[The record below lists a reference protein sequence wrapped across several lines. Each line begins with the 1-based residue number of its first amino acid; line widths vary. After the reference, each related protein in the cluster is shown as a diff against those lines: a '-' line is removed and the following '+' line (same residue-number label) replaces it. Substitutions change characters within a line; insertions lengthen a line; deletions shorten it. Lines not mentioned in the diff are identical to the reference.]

1 MSNFMFQNNMDRHY
15 DYRVKNIKGVKI
27 PESDKYIYFG
37 KCKTEIEAIKCLE
50 KYIYLAANKTEDS
63 NDCDSKDEYE
73 SKDHG
78 DSKDNLY
85 SDTAAFIIDDRYILE
100 SIDVDEHGI
109 MHLHLVS

>member
-1 MSNFMFQNNMDRHY
+1 MFQNNMDRHY
-15 DYRVKNIKGVKI
+15 DYRVKNIRGVKI

-37 KCKTEIEAIKCLE
+37 KCKTEIETIKCLE
-50 KYIYLAANKTEDS
+50 KYIYLAANKTENS
-63 NDCDSKDEYE
+63 NEYE
-73 SKDHG
+73 SKNECSCE
-78 DSKDNLY
+78 SKDNLY